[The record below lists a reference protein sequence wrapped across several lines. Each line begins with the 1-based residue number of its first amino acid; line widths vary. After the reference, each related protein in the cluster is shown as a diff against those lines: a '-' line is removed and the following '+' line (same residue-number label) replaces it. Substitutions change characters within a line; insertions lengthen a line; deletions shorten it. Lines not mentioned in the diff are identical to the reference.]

1 MHSNFDEIVRN
12 SDIGARTASRL
23 HAITHYSGGCWTRKN
38 KLSLFRKR
46 IRPIYANG
54 VIIIEDRYVF
64 HTDQIP
70 YRSTAATGQMCLNS
84 PKKERRTCA
93 GGITRPALASSKL
106 ILGEVPRN
114 KVIAPLDNP
123 AGWTCQGPTRRCFA
137 VF

>member
-70 YRSTAATGQMCLNS
+70 YRSTAATGQN
-84 PKKERRTCA
+84 
-93 GGITRPALASSKL
+93 
-106 ILGEVPRN
+106 VPELTQKRAQN
-114 KVIAPLDNP
+114 VRWEEL
-123 AGWTCQGPTRRCFA
+123 QGQHSLPRS
-137 VF
+137 

>member
-38 KLSLFRKR
+38 KLSPFRKR

-54 VIIIEDRYVF
+54 VIIIEHRYVF

-93 GGITRPALASSKL
+93 GRNYKASTRFLEANLRRSST
-106 ILGEVPRN
+106 EQSN
-114 KVIAPLDNP
+114 CA
-123 AGWTCQGPTRRCFA
+123 T
-137 VF
+137 